1 MSSIDSF
8 WKAFERLRPELEE
21 SPAKEAM
28 DQLLDALRL
37 IDGRLYYHI
46 AASDSSNHKALVIS
60 AEGHA
65 DLMPALGQL
74 HQSAPQY
81 KGWNMYV
88 AYEGLV
94 VFGQRNEEVI
104 PLTENGDVLYEMA
117 KSGDKLWIE
126 RPIDYSFVFPG
137 EKEATGFSERVAVQG
152 LRGEVSKYK
161 GAKGYSFQV
170 EIRIPLVPSHEAIT
184 SYEQRLGDLAA
195 EFNGRADGW
204 GCFNVFPS

>member
-1 MSSIDSF
+1 
-8 WKAFERLRPELEE
+8 
-21 SPAKEAM
+21 M

-46 AASDSSNHKALVIS
+46 GSSDSSNQKGLVIS

-65 DLMPALGQL
+65 DLMSILEQL
-74 HQSAPQY
+74 QQSAPQCEE
-81 KGWNMYV
+81 WNMRV
-88 AYEGLV
+88 VYEGLV
-94 VFGQRNEEVI
+94 VFGQRNEKVF

-117 KSGDKLWIE
+117 KSGDALWIE

-137 EKEATGFSERVAVQG
+137 KIEAIGFSERVAVQG